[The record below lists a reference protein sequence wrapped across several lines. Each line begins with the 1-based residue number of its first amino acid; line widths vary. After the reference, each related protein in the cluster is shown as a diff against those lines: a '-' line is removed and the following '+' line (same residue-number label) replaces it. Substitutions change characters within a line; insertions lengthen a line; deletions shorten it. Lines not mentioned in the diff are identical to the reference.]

1 MRTRVPLTCKPAPR
15 LLHRRCGVRSAAL
28 ARDRLW
34 FRGGLPGDGP
44 DEAEGFA
51 GDRGDR
57 HGRALAA
64 GDQLSAELREYL
76 EVGYVS
82 LADYVDGE
90 SVRLMRE
97 YARAGDELAADARLA
112 REKVDTG
119 PWRRLREQGRLAG
132 ETAKAISEEAARLRE
147 EFRSWHGE
155 GREAAT

>member
-1 MRTRVPLTCKPAPR
+1 MPTMNPDDPRDAQRIVSAYLTVVEAHAEEDVYPASLEELPYPKETIRTAFETAV
-15 LLHRRCGVRSAAL
+15 
-28 ARDRLW
+28 
-34 FRGGLPGDGP
+34 
-44 DEAEGFA
+44 
-51 GDRGDR
+51 
-57 HGRALAA
+57 RALAA